1 MALQR
6 DVVAVGIGDGVTM
19 HRARRH
25 VQREGSGG
33 LHSRHVVLIGRLG
46 ADGARTLGLDGAGVG
61 VLDGIAVQVL
71 AAGGVVLALVEH
83 AVAVFPIGGVAAVD
97 ACLVVGAAALAVEG
111 AVLEGAVIATY
122 QSAHVGIVVLYVG
135 RHAAVLNRAVVL
147 ASDAAHLGRGCHAG
161 VFPVA
166 ADVAAHPAVADGAV
180 VLAGDAAHQSG
191 FGAMDVGYHVEIL
204 HRGLFPYSIKQTLV
218 VVVDVRDFDFDGV
231 AIAVACHRKAI
242 TSCNSIMFRTI
253 STMSNQSCPISCSH
267 IEIGINADI
276 I

>member
-1 MALQR
+1 MA
-6 DVVAVGIGDGVTM
+6 I
-19 HRARRH
+19 H
-25 VQREGSGG
+25 
-33 LHSRHVVLIGRLG
+33 
-46 ADGARTLGLDGAGVG
+46 
-61 VLDGIAVQVL
+61 VL
-71 AAGGVVLALVEH
+71 ARGGIVLVQAEYAEKIFLSSIFAHVYTS
-83 AVAVFPIGGVAAVD
+83 
-97 ACLVVGAAALAVEG
+97 LVVGAVACAVEG
-111 AVLEGAVIATY
+111 AVTEGSVVAAH
-122 QSAHVGIVVLYVG
+122 QSAHIGVVVGHVAC
-135 RHAAVLNRAVVL
+135 HAAELNRAVVL
-147 ASDAAHLGRGCHAG
+147 AGDATHLGRGCHAG

-166 ADVAAHPAVADGAV
+166 ADVAAHPAVLYRAV